1 MRVLCGRV
9 YNYRSIEDLQLEFD
23 ESGIHALLGAPG
35 SGKSSFLGAFGFA
48 LYGDPGTGIDLIDLR
63 YDKADDSVPAG
74 ADFTWAHG
82 QDTYRTLRE
91 MRRVTRGG
99 KTVEKTIARMWHNGT
114 EIEGITPTLMT
125 KEVTRILG
133 MGARAFRGANMIAQG
148 EVDTLATATPTEV
161 AELVEE
167 HTGIAPLTKL
177 RETARRAA
185 STAQAAA
192 DAIVGNPED
201 VARAEAN
208 EKEAQ
213 AVAAAADADHEVAT
227 QRAARA
233 QDEWMERDRHSTNL
247 RAAERRATDSRHA
260 VVAAQGAES
269 AAQDRV
275 LAATAAAT
283 EQGLDAT
290 VGVADLEGQRDR
302 LQELMSTLAAAG
314 GAARKATVDAATSQV
329 AAQDA
334 VATAESYDRAATV
347 TQIDAA
353 TARRAAAEQT
363 GREADR
369 EQAARRA
376 EATRLDKAVSTL
388 SAAAGEAHCPTCQQA
403 LTNAAGITA
412 DLAAQRDAA
421 QAAADDAHRRTVAA
435 RAEFDDAGAAIAACE
450 RTLRSIDSALERA
463 AQQRAAAEHAT
474 RVLADTE
481 TTLREI
487 VAAAGGDAAVAAADL
502 LDAALGAH
510 AKLNASLAGIAA
522 KVGAVNE
529 VTAARG
535 ALQRARQQ
543 VGTAAAAV
551 VDAPAPEDVALAE
564 KETAEARARLDDAN
578 RRASDAQAMR
588 SGAQTGL
595 MQVTNDADIARD
607 QWRRKQAALLEAEKA
622 RGVADTVAA
631 LRQDLLADYTRRI
644 SESASELLQRFGG
657 EQVAFHLDSD
667 FVPRIELADGRMR
680 KTKLLSGG
688 EKARAGLA
696 FRLGISMQLT
706 DGGLPDQIFG
716 DEVTQYLDDAGRRA
730 VVETIGDLFTAPILV
745 SHTDEILDY
754 ATTVHTL
761 HRNPL
766 GATEVSDIAA

>member
-35 SGKSSFLGAFGFA
+35 SGKSSFLGAFGYA

-91 MRRVTRGG
+91 MRRATRGG
-99 KTVEKTIARMWHNGT
+99 KTTEKTIARMWHNGT
-114 EIEGITPTLMT
+114 ELDGITPTLMT

-177 RETARRAA
+177 RETARKAA
-185 STAQAAA
+185 STAQSAA

-201 VARAEAN
+201 VDRTEAN

-213 AVAAAADADHEVAT
+213 AAADAADADYRVAT
-227 QRAARA
+227 ERATRA
-233 QDEWMERDRHSTNL
+233 QAEWRALDQQSTDL
-247 RAAERRATDSRHA
+247 RAAERLAANSRNA
-260 VVAAQGAES
+260 VVAAQGVAA
-269 AAQDRV
+269 AAQDR
-275 LAATAAAT
+275 LSAATATAR
-283 EQGLDAT
+283 GLDAT
-290 VGVADLEGQRDR
+290 VDLAELEDQRDR

-314 GAARKATVDAATSQV
+314 GAARKAAADADAAQAAARDAAT
-329 AAQDA
+329 AAD
-334 VATAESYDRAATV
+334 TYDRAAAV
-347 TQIDAA
+347 AQIDEA
-353 TARRAAAEQT
+353 TTRRAAAEQD
-363 GREADR
+363 GRAADR

-376 EATRLDKAVSTL
+376 EATRLDKAVATL
-388 SAAAGEAHCPTCQQA
+388 REAVGEAHCPTCQQQ
-403 LTNAAGITA
+403 LA
-412 DLAAQRDAA
+412 DVARTTEDLVAQRDAA
-421 QAAADDAHRRTVAA
+421 LAAANDAHGRTVAA
-435 RAEFDDAGAAIAACE
+435 RALFDEAGAAIIAGE
-450 RTLRSIDSALERA
+450 RTLRSIESAREHADRL
-463 AQQRAAAEHAT
+463 RAAADLTAHDLTVAEA
-474 RVLADTE
+474 
-481 TTLREI
+481 TLRET
-487 VAAAGGDAAVAAADL
+487 VAAAGGNASAAAGDL
-502 LDAALGAH
+502 LDAAIGAH
-510 AKLNASLAGIAA
+510 AKVRESLDVVGA

-529 VTAARG
+529 VSAANG
-535 ALQRARQQ
+535 ALQRAQQQ
-543 VGTAAAAV
+543 VETATAAV

-564 KETAEARARLDDAN
+564 EATATARAHLDDAN
-578 RRASDAQAMR
+578 RTASDAQAMR
-588 SGAQTGL
+588 SATQTGL
-595 MQVTNDADIARD
+595 LQVTNDADIARD

-766 GATEVSDIAA
+766 GATEIADIAA